1 MRISYSSLSLFK
13 SCPKAF
19 EYYKIIEAEQ
29 DSQCEFFAYS
39 GTVGL

>member
-19 EYYKIIEAEQ
+19 KFYKIDQAPKDEQ
-29 DSQCEFFAYS
+29 DEFFAYS
-39 GTVGL
+39 GT